1 MDFKDSFQ
9 TLQQLK
15 DKHEIKPG
23 IMKNFVVKVRQD
35 GWYSTGARGNITYE
49 TIGDVLTDFESKKS
63 TDEVTCLRKYI
74 NYTNTLLSGKI
85 ICNKIG
91 QIKRNRKF
99 TNIEGEMFLVLFQD
113 EDQFNNVEN
122 DIQFGIQYTAENEQR
137 VEPCY
142 LEANIM
148 KNSAAAIGNLLA
160 RNAGGRSSR
169 KQKSRIHAGVLMS
182 RKRRKSGRKKHRS
195 KKYRRT

>member
-23 IMKNFVVKVRQD
+23 NMKNFVVKVRND

-49 TIGDVLTDFESKKS
+49 TIGNVLTDFES
-63 TDEVTCLRKYI
+63 TGEVACKRKYI
-74 NYTNTLLSGKI
+74 NYKNKKLSGEI

-91 QIKRNRKF
+91 QIERNGKF
-99 TNIEGEMFLVLFQD
+99 TNIEGEMVLVLFQD
-113 EDQFNNVEN
+113 KDETNVQED
-122 DIQFGIQYTAENEQR
+122 DIQFGIQYTAGNERR

-142 LEANIM
+142 LEANII
-148 KNSAAAIGNLLA
+148 KNSTAAIGKLLA

>member
-1 MDFKDSFQ
+1 
-9 TLQQLK
+9 
-15 DKHEIKPG
+15 
-23 IMKNFVVKVRQD
+23 MKNFVVKVRKD

-49 TIGDVLTDFESKKS
+49 TIGEVLTDFES
-63 TDEVTCLRKYI
+63 TGEVVCERKY
-74 NYTNTLLSGKI
+74 TNFSNTRLSGKI
-85 ICNKIG
+85 ICKILCP
-91 QIKRNRKF
+91 IKRKGKF
-99 TNIEGEMFLVLFQD
+99 TNIKGDMFLVLFQD
-113 EDQFNNVEN
+113 EDQDGFKDD
-122 DIQFGIQYTAENEQR
+122 DIQFGIQYTAENEHR

-160 RNAGGRSSR
+160 RNAGGRRSSR